1 MPGKCAD
8 VPGAILDMVVSKK
21 GKKKRTLLRIPSERQ
36 TFLFFFIN
44 GDFCCKY
51 KFILNC

>member
-21 GKKKRTLLRIPSERQ
+21 GKKKNLMENKI
-36 TFLFFFIN
+36 
-44 GDFCCKY
+44 
-51 KFILNC
+51 

>member
-21 GKKKRTLLRIPSERQ
+21 GKKRTLWRITSERQ
-36 TFLFFFIN
+36 TFLFFS
-44 GDFCCKY
+44 
-51 KFILNC
+51 

>member
-21 GKKKRTLLRIPSERQ
+21 GKKKEPYGE
-36 TFLFFFIN
+36 
-44 GDFCCKY
+44 
-51 KFILNC
+51 